1 VISVVELLRQVR
13 IKINDLILTNHSLYI
28 EGTSWIDVQG
38 NKLHPHCFTCSQCNV
53 SLANHP
59 HYDHNGMSYC
69 PDCDTRQ
76 FCPKCD
82 WCSQVICR
90 GTETDV

>member
-1 VISVVELLRQVR
+1 VISVVELLSQVR
-13 IKINDLILTNHSLYI
+13 INDLILTNHSLYI

-38 NKLHPHCFTCSQCNV
+38 NKLHPRCFTCSQCNV
-53 SLANHP
+53 SLANQP

-82 WCSQVICR
+82 WCGQVICR